1 MGLKDWETLA
11 RKYFAEQK
19 YDVFVP
25 ERGWG
30 ERVVKSAA
38 GSEWRAAR
46 MLGGTLAAILKK
58 PGAVPKTAPFEKFEQ
73 FLRCPDCHGSL
84 VIHSDETLQCVKC
97 GYKSPNAGEVYNLLP
112 SAERSELYPGERADI
127 IDFSLPY
134 HGKQL
139 LEGWYDLEGV
149 YGNKYRWIGAR
160 ASARLR
166 RVKPGPQRLRIRGH
180 ASQPG
185 IPGEVRAT
193 VNGVPA
199 GVWKL
204 DRTGLFIL
212 EADIP
217 EADEYI
223 LEIAASP
230 VFRVD
235 TDDRVFTVNLS
246 MIRLVDRD

>member
-1 MGLKDWETLA
+1 
-11 RKYFAEQK
+11 
-19 YDVFVP
+19 
-25 ERGWG
+25 
-30 ERVVKSAA
+30 
-38 GSEWRAAR
+38 
-46 MLGGTLAAILKK
+46 
-58 PGAVPKTAPFEKFEQ
+58 
-73 FLRCPDCHGSL
+73 
-84 VIHSDETLQCVKC
+84 
-97 GYKSPNAGEVYNLLP
+97 
-112 SAERSELYPGERADI
+112 
-127 IDFSLPY
+127 
-134 HGKQL
+134 
-139 LEGWYDLEGV
+139 
-149 YGNKYRWIGAR
+149 
-160 ASARLR
+160 
-166 RVKPGPQRLRIRGH
+166 LRIRGH